1 MCVRQAVGVND
12 REMNADD
19 EAESHWGEPQRVP
32 EEICHCLSSSRRG
45 ELVVTMRKIV
55 KLVRKEPAGIDY
67 GRNK

>member
-32 EEICHCLSSSRRG
+32 EEVSHCLSSLRRG
-45 ELVVTMRKIV
+45 EPVLTMRKIV
-55 KLVRKEPAGIDY
+55 ELVRKEPAGIDY
-67 GRNK
+67 DRNE